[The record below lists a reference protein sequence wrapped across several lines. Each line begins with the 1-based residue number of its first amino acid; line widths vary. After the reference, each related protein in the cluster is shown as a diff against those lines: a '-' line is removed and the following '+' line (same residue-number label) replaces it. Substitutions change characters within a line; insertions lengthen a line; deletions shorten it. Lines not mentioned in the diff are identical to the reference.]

1 LTRSVQGFN
10 YISEL
15 TYRKSG
21 DEMLDMHPNETP
33 ACHEVRKCK
42 ICHEVI
48 LVLFIFVMKIE
59 QGS

>member
-1 LTRSVQGFN
+1 
-10 YISEL
+10 
-15 TYRKSG
+15 
-21 DEMLDMHPNETP
+21 MLDMHPNETP